1 LSDRN
6 EQRRRQTADHLLNQT
21 VTPQG
26 GSLLNFSVPTEIVE
40 LPSGGK
46 LYPAGHPL
54 HGKKEVEIR
63 HMTAKEED
71 ILASQALLKRGIAI
85 DRMLQNVIVEKN
97 VSVADL
103 LIGDRNALMFAARIT
118 GYGSAYPVKMDCQA
132 CFKEFDHTFDL
143 GNFTDCYTNTNNED
157 VKYTANGTIEVELPK
172 TGALVEIKALTGN
185 DDERLTKSREMKE
198 KHGLPDSSLTDMLK
212 AMIYSVNGVMDGNDI
227 SGFVDNMPA
236 LDARKIRETY
246 KESMPN
252 VQFVQEAE
260 CSHCGYTV
268 ESEVPITGDFF
279 WPG

>member
-1 LSDRN
+1 MSDRN
-6 EQRRRQTADHLLNQT
+6 EQRRRQSAEALLHQTTA
-21 VTPQG
+21 PQG

-46 LYPAGHPL
+46 LYPVGHAL
-54 HGKKEVEIR
+54 HGKEEIEIR

-85 DRMLQNVIVEKN
+85 DRMLQNIIMED

-118 GYGSAYPVKMDCQA
+118 GYGNEYPVKMSCEA
-132 CFKEFDHTFDL
+132 CTKEFDHTFDL
-143 GNFTDCYTNTNNED
+143 GNFTDCYTNRNNEK
-157 VKYTANGTIEVELPK
+157 VKYTPRGTIEVELPK
-172 TGALVEIKALTGN
+172 TEAVVEIKALTGS
-185 DDERLTKSREMKE
+185 DDERLTKTREMKE

-212 AMIYSVNGVMDGNDI
+212 AMIHSVNGVTDGNDI
-227 SGFVDNMPA
+227 AGFVDNMPA
-236 LDARKIRETY
+236 LDARKIRKAY

-252 VQFVQEAE
+252 VQFIQEAE
-260 CSHCGYTV
+260 CSHCGYTM

>member
-1 LSDRN
+1 MSDRN
-6 EQRRRQTADHLLNQT
+6 EQRRRQTAEHLLHQT
-21 VTPQG
+21 TAPQG

-46 LYPAGHPL
+46 LYPVGHPL

-85 DRMLQNVIVEKN
+85 DRMLQNIIMEN
-97 VSVADL
+97 VDVADL

-118 GYGSAYPVKMDCQA
+118 GYGNAYPVKMTCQA

-143 GNFTDCYTNTNNED
+143 GNFTDCYTNTENED

-172 TGALVEIKALTGN
+172 TGALVEIKALTGT
-185 DDERLTKSREMKE
+185 DDERLTKTREMKE
-198 KHGLPDSSLTDMLK
+198 KAGLPDSALTDMLK
-212 AMIYSVNGVMDGNDI
+212 AMIYSVNGVTDGNDI
-227 SGFVDNMPA
+227 AGFVDNMPA
-236 LDARKIRETY
+236 LDSRKIRDTY
-246 KESMPN
+246 KDSMPN
-252 VQFVQEAE
+252 IRFIQEAE
-260 CSHCGYTV
+260 CTHCGHTM
-268 ESEVPITGDFF
+268 ESEVPITGEFF